1 MSYPAVIERLQSRRA
16 LDRALDRALE
26 IEAEVKAANRETAAS
41 HVPSQASQSSLDV
54 GEIRRGNSSRLA
66 KLFEAEVENKAE
78 AESGGSSDDEYRP
91 FQV

>member
-26 IEAEVKAANRETAAS
+26 IEAEVKAASRETAA